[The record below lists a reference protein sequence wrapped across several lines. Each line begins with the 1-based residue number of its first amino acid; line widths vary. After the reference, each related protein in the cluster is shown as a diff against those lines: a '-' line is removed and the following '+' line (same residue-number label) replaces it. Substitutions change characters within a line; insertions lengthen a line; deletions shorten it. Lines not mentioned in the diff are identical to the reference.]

1 MNIKNKTTRNSL
13 ICYFVIVALFVTIR
27 LLYSFGVLDFLGSV
41 GNYIANAFVQIGIL
55 FTISVFMFS
64 GLQKSKPKDIL
75 RFYGFK
81 KMSWK
86 AVLYSFLL
94 GIVVYILNVFV
105 VTFFRVVLTTLGYTY
120 STGSTITSY
129 PFWLLIVNLIVSA
142 VLPAICEE
150 TAHRGMLLRG
160 LSNKGAMKSI
170 VISSLLFGLMHLN
183 IEQFFYATIIGLLLG
198 TITMFCDTIYPAIII
213 HFMNNALSTFMTFS
227 SVNNLGFDGMFN
239 WINFNL
245 VNNPVT
251 AILFII
257 CLITLLIFA
266 LIFLFKRIYRE
277 TAVKRIHMLQEA
289 LFTEV
294 MRSTYYEELRE
305 ISNQDGMQVGDS
317 EDDEIEKKEKEFD
330 KIFQTKAID
339 TGNASELSNAIMMED
354 EPYKPDKLSN
364 ILLTMCIVLTV
375 AVTLMTFIWGVL

>member
-27 LLYSFGVLDFLGSV
+27 LLSSFGVLDFLGSV

>member
-27 LLYSFGVLDFLGSV
+27 LLSSFGVLDFLGSV

-105 VTFFRVVLTTLGYTY
+105 VTFFRVVLTALGYTY

-251 AILFII
+251 AILFTI

-294 MRSTYYEELRE
+294 MRSNYYEELRE

-364 ILLTMCIVLTV
+364 ILLTMCIVLTA